1 MLCISRFHDLKYQIL
16 AAFKCGTCSPGL
28 AISRCATI
36 LGSGLVTYSLNYSC
50 PSASICGHT
59 GIVLYSIG
67 FVNSVV
73 FPPLGLGH
81 RYITFLGCTEVS
93 FVCLFSSSACTVCTV
108 RLHTAIGVTSS
119 IRYKWIENGKSWW
132 KVCKYFV
139 LFDSR
144 DRRRGVYHVVDV
156 ATLRFPCTS
165 FGQKISWDPYGRSPP
180 CCFPFAFEADLIG
193 SSIQRVHA
201 TPCLETLE

>member
-1 MLCISRFHDLKYQIL
+1 MTSNTKYSRRLSGRFDLLFAWFLKTSNSIIFCGIS
-16 AAFKCGTCSPGL
+16 GTCSPGL

-165 FGQKISWDPYGRSPP
+165 FGQKSEPDL
-180 CCFPFAFEADLIG
+180 AF
-193 SSIQRVHA
+193 
-201 TPCLETLE
+201 C